1 MKVRID
7 QELCT
12 GDGLCENIAPDVFT
26 VLGDGLGYI
35 IDGGDVVRAA
45 CVVPSKFEQAVVE
58 AAEQCPGECIF
69 IDRT

>member
-12 GDGLCENIAPDVFT
+12 GDGLCENITPDVFT
-26 VLGDGLGYI
+26 VLGDGLAYV
-35 IDGGDVVRAA
+35 IDGVDVPRAA
-45 CVVPSKFEQAVVE
+45 CVVPSKFEEAVVE
-58 AAEQCPGECIF
+58 AAENCAGDCIF

>member
-1 MKVRID
+1 MKVKID
-7 QELCT
+7 QLLCT

-35 IDGGDVVRAA
+35 IDGVDATRATS
-45 CVVPSKFEQAVVE
+45 VIPSKFEQAVIE
-58 AAEQCPGECIF
+58 AAEQCPGECIL

>member
-7 QELCT
+7 QQLCT
-12 GDGLCENIAPDVFT
+12 GDGLCESIAPDVFT

-35 IDGGDVVRAA
+35 IDGGDAMRAA
-45 CVVPSKFEQAVVE
+45 TVVPGRFEQAVIE
-58 AAEQCPGECIF
+58 AAAQCPGECIF

>member
-1 MKVRID
+1 MKVRIN

-12 GDGLCENIAPDVFT
+12 GDALCENIAPDVFT
-26 VLGDGLGYI
+26 VLSDGLGYI
-35 IDGGDVVRAA
+35 IDGVDATRAA
-45 CVVPSKFEQAVVE
+45 CVVPGKFEQAVIE

>member
-7 QELCT
+7 QELCI

-35 IDGGDVVRAA
+35 TDGVDVPRAA
-45 CVVPSKFEQAVVE
+45 SVVPSKFEQAVVE
-58 AAEQCPGECIF
+58 AAENCAGDCIF

>member
-1 MKVRID
+1 VKVRID